1 MPRIKRENL
10 ITLLIGVLVFTISLS
25 GAFCISSLDTGTS
38 QDPRNLRHLD
48 GAIEQ

>member
-1 MPRIKRENL
+1 MPRIKREDL

-48 GAIEQ
+48 GEIEQ